1 MSRFNF
7 PVRFEQEKFN
17 GESRFYFFYR
27 RGKISVDRK
36 NRPILEK
43 KPSTSGQPKI
53 SWLEEN
59 GLLPASHPVAF
70 MEAMLYRKPTP
81 NEKKRWRNQAK
92 VSIF

>member
-43 KPSTSGQPKI
+43 KPSTSVQNNI
-53 SWLEEN
+53 SWLEDN
-59 GLLPASHPVAF
+59 VISPASHPVAF
-70 MEAMLYRKPTP
+70 MEAILCRKLTP
-81 NEKKRWRNQAK
+81 NKKKRR
-92 VSIF
+92 